1 MPRTLPLVVAI
12 VSALMAGLT
21 GAVPVRAGQLHV
33 AKTASCGCCGLWIEH
48 LKTNGFS
55 VTAENVAH
63 GTLARLKQQAGLKN
77 PELHSCHTA
86 KVAGYVIEG
95 HVPAADVKRLL
106 AEKPDAIGLAVPG
119 MPLGSPGMEAGDRR
133 EPYDVLL
140 VKRDGSTAVFA
151 RH

>member
-1 MPRTLPLVVAI
+1 MPRMLYLAVVAGALVV
-12 VSALMAGLT
+12 GLAF
-21 GAVPVRAGQLHV
+21 AVPVRAETVHV

-48 LKTNGFS
+48 LKKNGFS

-63 GTLARLKQQAGLKN
+63 GTLARLKLQAGLKN

-95 HVPAADVKRLL
+95 HVPAAVVKRLL
-106 AEKPDAIGLAVPG
+106 AEKPVAIGLTVPG